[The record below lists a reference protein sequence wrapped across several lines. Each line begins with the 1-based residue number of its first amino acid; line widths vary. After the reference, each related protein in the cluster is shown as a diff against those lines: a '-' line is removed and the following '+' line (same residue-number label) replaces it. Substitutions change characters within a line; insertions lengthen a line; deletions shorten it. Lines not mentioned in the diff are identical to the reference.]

1 MAAQTAVQM
10 VLGRALRIVLR
21 TVLGGLPI
29 VWVAIATTLPAGL
42 SMLQGWH
49 PSRQNRRSQNP

>member
-1 MAAQTAVQM
+1 MALGTALRM
-10 VLGRALRIVLR
+10 VLG
-21 TVLGGLPI
+21 TVLVGGGLPI

-42 SMLQGWH
+42 TMLQGWH